1 MLMVH
6 YRDYDQ
12 QYWMTV
18 DHATV

>member
-1 MLMVH
+1 MVH